1 VAVAA
6 IRSQLDFRFGRG
18 GSGIVNVAPPGLR
31 VRRERRLSQVFEL
44 IEVQVE
50 DRRLESVVPVDVG
63 GFVELETGLDG
74 VSEAGWEGD
83 HALLAGRSDAVVI
96 GEVVAAVADAGP
108 RGGGDGTDCHGAIEK
123 ERDWR

>member
-1 VAVAA
+1 MAAAV
-6 IRSQLDFRFGRG
+6 IRSQFDSGLGSG
-18 GSGIVNVAPPGLR
+18 GSGTVNVAPPGLR
-31 VRRERRLSQVFEL
+31 VRRERRLSQAFEL

-63 GFVELETGLDG
+63 GFVELEAGLDG
-74 VSEAGWEGD
+74 VSEAGREGD
-83 HALLAGRSDAVVI
+83 DALLAGRSDTVVI

-108 RGGGDGTDCHGAIEK
+108 GGRGDGMDCHGAIEK